1 MNGAPPPSGESAHR
15 RGLLGHLSDLL
26 VGPAG
31 PPKELDGNM
40 LAIDRT
46 RLAYERT
53 MMAWIRTGLSL
64 ISFGFAIY
72 KFFQIQ
78 ESSMPGDRGVIT
90 ARSFASIMILIGLF
104 AILFA
109 GLSHRREMRRFR
121 AAGIPVQPSMANI
134 VGALVFFLGL
144 VGLIAVTFRQ

>member
-1 MNGAPPPSGESAHR
+1 M
-15 RGLLGHLSDLL
+15 
-26 VGPAG
+26 GPAG
-31 PPKELDGNM
+31 PPKDLDGNM

-78 ESSMPGDRGVIT
+78 ESSTAAGGGFIT

-109 GLSHRREMRRFR
+109 GLSHRREMRSFR
-121 AAGIPVQPSMANI
+121 AAGIAVHPSMANI
-134 VGALVFFLGL
+134 VGALVFLLGL
-144 VGLIAVTFRQ
+144 VGLMAVAFRK